1 MLPLNIERHSGLDN
15 PARKNKIVSMRETVS
30 PDLLSGMLI
39 FARVVE
45 AGGVSAA
52 ARRLQ
57 LSKSAVSK
65 QLAALED
72 RLGAKLL
79 HRTTRRMSLTEAGA
93 GFLERC
99 RRVIS
104 EAEEAEAAIGALQA
118 EPRGILKVNAPM
130 TFGTMHLAAAIPDF
144 MALNPQV
151 RVDLVLNDRLVDL
164 IEEGFDVAVRIGQL
178 ADSSLVA
185 RKLAPGR
192 RVLVAAPGYL
202 DRRGRPQTL
211 ADLTEH
217 DTLCY
222 SYLTTSNEWRFD
234 GPNGEET
241 VDVRGRLNAN
251 NGEVLLAAT
260 LAGIGIAALP
270 TFICGPSLRAGS
282 LVRVLPQYDNRSI
295 AIYGVWPPGRHLT
308 AKVRAFVDF
317 LAERFGP
324 VPYWDA

>member
-1 MLPLNIERHSGLDN
+1 
-15 PARKNKIVSMRETVS
+15 MRETVS

-39 FARVVE
+39 FARVIE
-45 AGGVSAA
+45 AGGISAA
-52 ARRLQ
+52 ARRLH

-72 RLGAKLL
+72 RLGARLL

-93 GFLERC
+93 AFLERC
-99 RRVIS
+99 RRVIA
-104 EAEEAEAAIGALQA
+104 EAEEAEAAIGALQV

-144 MALNPQV
+144 MARHPQV

-164 IEEGFDVAVRIGQL
+164 IEEGFDVAVRIAQL

-202 DRRGRPQTL
+202 DRHGRPQTL
-211 ADLTEH
+211 TDLLDH
-217 DTLCY
+217 DTICY
-222 SYLTTSNEWRFD
+222 SYLASANEWRFD
-234 GPNGEET
+234 GPNGEES
-241 VDVRGRLNAN
+241 VEVRGRLNAN

-270 TFICGPSLRAGS
+270 TFICGPCLRAGT
-282 LVRVLPQYDNRSI
+282 LVRVLPEYENRSI
-295 AIYGVWPPGRHLT
+295 GVYAVWPSGRHLT
-308 AKVRAFVDF
+308 AKMRAFVDF

-324 VPYWDA
+324 VPYWEA